1 MPASGKTTWATARL
15 AEDPMRARSNWDDL
29 RALMFGRPGILE
41 RSTEELITR
50 VQQAT
55 VRSLLDAGR
64 SVVVVGTHLRLRYAR
79 AWADLAAAAGA
90 DFVVRD
96 FIVPLDELLR
106 RDADRIAA
114 GKRGVG
120 EKVIRDL
127 YARFAHVAFSAVTP
141 TPAPAAPVVRQYVPD
156 EMLTR
161 AWLVDVDGTLALM
174 GDRGPFEWHRVG
186 EDTPNLPVL
195 ELVSHLQDQI
205 VVMSGRD
212 ESCRDGTAAWLK
224 RHGIRYDALF
234 MRPAADSRKDS
245 IVKAELFWEH
255 VAPHWNV
262 RGVIDDRD
270 QVVAM
275 WRALGLMCAQVA
287 PGDF

>member
-1 MPASGKTTWATARL
+1 VPPAARTSPDAHPHHHPWSVPASGKTTWATARL

-195 ELVSHLQDQI
+195 ELVSHLPGPDRRHVRPRR
-205 VVMSGRD
+205 VVPR
-212 ESCRDGTAAWLK
+212 
-224 RHGIRYDALF
+224 RHGRLAEASRHPLR
-234 MRPAADSRKDS
+234 RPLHAAGR
-245 IVKAELFWEH
+245 
-255 VAPHWNV
+255 
-262 RGVIDDRD
+262 
-270 QVVAM
+270 
-275 WRALGLMCAQVA
+275 
-287 PGDF
+287 